1 MKNIKVSKI
10 NKIELQ
16 EGDLYKFIDNKN
28 KNFNEFGEV
37 YFSSIKPKSV
47 KAWKLHKKMT
57 LNIVVP
63 VGKVRFVL
71 FDDIKKKMLEV
82 KIGQNDYKLLTI
94 KPNTWY
100 GFQGISNEIS
110 LVANLTDM
118 RHDEKEMSRQSDD
131 FFPFDWSIK

>member
-131 FFPFDWSIK
+131 FFPFDWSVK

>member
-63 VGKVRFVL
+63 VGKVRFAL
-71 FDDIKKKMLEV
+71 FDDTEKKMFEV

-131 FFPFDWSIK
+131 FFPFDWSVK

>member
-10 NKIELQ
+10 NKIELP

>member
-10 NKIELQ
+10 NKIELP

-131 FFPFDWSIK
+131 FFPFDWSVK